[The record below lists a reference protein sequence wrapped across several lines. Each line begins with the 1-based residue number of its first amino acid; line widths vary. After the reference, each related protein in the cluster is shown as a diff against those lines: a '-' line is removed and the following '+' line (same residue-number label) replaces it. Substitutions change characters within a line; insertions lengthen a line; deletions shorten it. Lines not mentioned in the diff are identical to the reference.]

1 MSGDVEFRLET
12 DLAVIENTPIEANFD
27 EMKSALTTMM
37 QPYASMVV
45 TLETVSTAKTDRA
58 RIRKVASRIDE
69 TRKTVKRIYTAP
81 LKAFEDKCKEL
92 TAICDAASKNLD
104 EQVRDFDERRAT
116 AKIDELRD
124 FFEEQVGEADGYIE
138 FDDIFNPRWKN
149 VSFSIDDAK
158 TEIVKKIEECEDGID
173 AIRALH
179 SEFETTLLEEFRAN
193 HDLAR
198 CLKKNERLL
207 AVKELEL
214 KQKQRKEQE
223 RARTMPISVPP
234 NSKPY
239 VYTTATAYPEAP
251 EPAEEIDPPGE
262 EEELH
267 SVVFRVTATDRQ
279 LAALKEF
286 LKHNN
291 IQYGRA

>member
-27 EMKSALTTMM
+27 EMKNALTTMM
-37 QPYASMVV
+37 EPYASMVV

-58 RIRKVASRIDE
+58 RIRKVASRIDD

-116 AKIDELRD
+116 SKIDELRG
-124 FFEEQVGEADGYIE
+124 FFEEQAGDAEAEGYLTFE
-138 FDDIFNPRWKN
+138 DVFNPRWKN
-149 VSFSIDDAK
+149 VSFSLDDAK
-158 TEIVKKIEECEDGID
+158 TEIVKKIEECEDGIE

-179 SEFETTLLEEFRAN
+179 SDFETALLEEFRTN

-207 AVKELEL
+207 AVRELEL
-214 KQKQRKEQE
+214 KQKQRKAQE
-223 RARTMPISVPP
+223 RAARVTVAPVEEPQIVPVHGVTSVE
-234 NSKPY
+234 
-239 VYTTATAYPEAP
+239 TADIPE
-251 EPAEEIDPPGE
+251 PGE

-279 LAALKEF
+279 LAALKAF
-286 LKHNN
+286 LKSNN
-291 IQYGRA
+291 IQYGRV

>member
-1 MSGDVEFRLET
+1 MNSGDVEFRLET

-27 EMKSALTTMM
+27 EMKNALTTMM
-37 QPYASMVV
+37 EPYASMVV

-58 RIRKVASRIDE
+58 RIRKVASRIDD

-116 AKIDELRD
+116 SKIDELRG
-124 FFEEQVGEADGYIE
+124 FFEEQAGDAEAEGYLTFE
-138 FDDIFNPRWKN
+138 DVFNPRWKN
-149 VSFSIDDAK
+149 VSFSLDDAK
-158 TEIVKKIEECEDGID
+158 TEIVKKIEECEDAIE

-179 SEFETTLLEEFRAN
+179 SDFETALLEEFRTN

-207 AVKELEL
+207 AVRELEL
-214 KQKQRKEQE
+214 KQKQRKAQE
-223 RARTMPISVPP
+223 RAARVTVAPVEESQIVPVHGVT
-234 NSKPY
+234 SAE
-239 VYTTATAYPEAP
+239 TADI
-251 EPAEEIDPPGE
+251 PAPGE

-279 LAALKEF
+279 LAALKAF
-286 LKHNN
+286 LKSNN
-291 IQYGRA
+291 IQYGRV